1 MTSQMVWAGDVGG
14 TAVVRPISSAVIS
27 KIIPIGTS
35 VMLGDGLKKGKAKH
49 INHFAANYIIAHA
62 IKPGSA
68 DELLASHN
76 EMIKSTGNQACFIV
90 YYCVF
95 FCIFTGSHFNVSL
108 HSVTAAQRCQS
119 LPIVAEDLRFLYC
132 LSLIFLHIDKIPQR
146 SPTF

>member
-49 INHFAANYIIAHA
+49 INHFAANYIIVHA

-68 DELLASHN
+68 DQLLASHN
-76 EMIKSTGNQACFIV
+76 EMIKSTGNQACF
-90 YYCVF
+90 YC
-95 FCIFTGSHFNVSL
+95 L
-108 HSVTAAQRCQS
+108 
-119 LPIVAEDLRFLYC
+119 LLRIFLYFYWF
-132 LSLIFLHIDKIPQR
+132 SL
-146 SPTF
+146 